1 MKKKLNKIIAWL
13 FVGFTLISG
22 GLQAFAENTTNPQLR
37 PEKGNLIIHKHWADD
52 TTQIGDEGNGTE
64 ISGILNPAIKGIQ
77 FDVWLLTP
85 EKGAPATPPSEED
98 GWTYS
103 PNEDGG
109 LTISDEAETTHYKYT
124 LTKPDA
130 IISGDG
136 KTGGDG
142 ILKYSD
148 LKAGYYYVKEN
159 LAASEGYQVQGTG
172 NEKKKIT
179 SGARPFIVAV
189 PMTTPDGAGWN
200 ENVHVYPKNE
210 GLNPEK
216 TPDKET
222 IMVGK
227 TVKWTISANV
237 PSDFETY
244 SKFYVT
250 DKLDVRLDYADN
262 VKVVGTDNDG
272 NEKVKLDEKVD
283 DNGDYEID
291 YDGDRTLKISL
302 TPAGI
307 KKLATTKGVTK
318 IMISFDTK
326 VNGNINDEKEEDDGN
341 IIEND
346 ATIEFENKHG
356 IEKDKTPPSEVWTGE
371 IKVDKTYSGDVKDLK
386 GRAEFQL
393 AATEEDANDAKY
405 LKVVLDKDNKYIV
418 AILEPGKSFIDG
430 DGKTTTY
437 DNAKDWVMV
446 PNTKGL
452 DPEPNYGLDG
462 NTFYVPSFE
471 GLLAWS
477 SAAETSS
484 TSYWLVETKTAKGY
498 NLLDE
503 PKEIIFEKDKPNETD
518 KYVIKEGIENSR
530 GFTLPNT
537 GGVGMLF
544 LTVIGIVLVGL
555 AIIFN
560 LNRKKEAHK

>member
-1 MKKKLNKIIAWL
+1 MKKKLKKIVAWL

-22 GLQAFAENTTNPQLR
+22 GLQVFAEDTAKPQPR

-64 ISGILNPAIKGIQ
+64 IPGISNPAIKGVQ

-85 EKGAPATPPSEED
+85 ENGAPATPPSEED

-124 LTKPDA
+124 LTKPDS
-130 IISGDG
+130 ITNEYG

-142 ILKYSD
+142 ILQYSN

-159 LAASEGYQVQGTG
+159 LAASAGYQVQGTG

-222 IMVGK
+222 IMVGDI
-227 TVKWTISANV
+227 VNWTISANV

-244 SKFYVT
+244 SKFDVT

-262 VKVVGTDNDG
+262 VKVVGTDKDG
-272 NEKVKLDEKVD
+272 NEKVELTAT
-283 DNGDYEID
+283 DYKIEWNTD
-291 YDGDRTLKISL
+291 TNDGRIILKISL
-302 TPAGI
+302 TTAGI
-307 KKLATTKGVTK
+307 KKLATNKDVTK

-326 VNGNINDEKEEDDGN
+326 VNGNIKDKDEEDDGN
-341 IIEND
+341 IIKND
-346 ATIEFENKHG
+346 ATIEFKNDHWE
-356 IEKDKTPPSEVWTGE
+356 DSDQTPTSKVWTGE
-371 IKVDKTYSGDVKDLK
+371 IKVDKTYSGDVAKLD

-393 AATEEDANDAKY
+393 AATEGDANNAEY

-418 AILEPGKSFIDG
+418 AILKPGGSFTDAE
-430 DGKTTTY
+430 GKTTTY

-446 PNTKGL
+446 PNTEGL
-452 DPEPNYGLDG
+452 NPKPNYGLDG

-503 PKEIIFEKDKPNETD
+503 PREIIFEKGKTDEND
-518 KYVIKEGIENSR
+518 KYVIIEGIENSR